1 MNVSF
6 PVVLEQLVIR
16 SDQPDMSTDRV
27 HEDDDYDFLGTGGVL
42 LSVSGRDSS
51 GENGGRGIRLTNL
64 CGIHRGELYKVCPHC
79 HSVKPM
85 SAYGEGGRTT
95 DEYRDQSNCT
105 ECRGRYRLER

>member
-1 MNVSF
+1 MNVLF
-6 PVVLEQLVIR
+6 PVALEHRVIR

-27 HEDDDYDFLGTGGVL
+27 NVDDNYDFLGTGGVL
-42 LSVSGRDSS
+42 MSVNGRDSS

-64 CGIHRGELYKVCPHC
+64 CGIHHGELHKVCPHC
-79 HSVKPM
+79 HHVKPL

-105 ECRGRYRLER
+105 ECRGRYHLGR